1 MRIVQ
6 AQLFVSCRVCCVN
19 NITTWSISSSSDAVY
34 TTDKKWHNMCSNS
47 RYARCWWYFTLHII
61 NVEKNVTRLLFHF
74 TPLICVCIPWVWLG
88 WRWCGCVLMYCSTFR
103 NFTFC
108 FYWFLFYFRLV
119 VYICVVVKCFSFTV
133 FVSMFVC
140 LLICFVVLFRFFY
153 SIFCI
158 YL

>member
-61 NVEKNVTRLLFHF
+61 NVEKNVSRLLFHF

-88 WRWCGCVLMYCSTFR
+88 WRWCGCVLMYCSSFR

-119 VYICVVVKCFSFTV
+119 VYICVVKCFSFTV